1 MAHAL
6 LSVPM
11 NLGLLD
17 PLDVV
22 RSAERKRHRGRSRMS
37 IVEGFV
43 RQVLG
48 WRDYVWHLHWHFG
61 PEYADHNALGARAE
75 LPAWWSQLRGE
86 DDACPFTA
94 GYWAWM
100 SRHEQQLRNNPRL
113 KQPLATM
120 RKLPDID
127 DVREQEEHRRIR

>member
-22 RSAERKRHRGRSRMS
+22 RSAERKRHRGRAQMS

-43 RQVLG
+43 RQDLG
-48 WRDYVWHLHWHFG
+48 
-61 PEYADHNALGARAE
+61 
-75 LPAWWSQLRGE
+75 
-86 DDACPFTA
+86 
-94 GYWAWM
+94 
-100 SRHEQQLRNNPRL
+100 
-113 KQPLATM
+113 
-120 RKLPDID
+120 
-127 DVREQEEHRRIR
+127 